1 MPDFAAWRKD
11 PGPPVAPASDVRVW
25 DEGGKLIFLKAVTQY
40 GDPAELT
47 AAEALVLAAE
57 LTKLAAKIE

>member
-1 MPDFAAWRKD
+1 MPDFAARRND
-11 PGPPVAPASDVRVW
+11 PDTPAAPASDVRVW

-47 AAEALVLAAE
+47 AAEARALAAE
-57 LTKLAAKIE
+57 LAKLARKIE